1 MMWELV
7 HEPHPDKEGEQI
19 PPTEAT
25 ADGPE
30 HRLSLGEIQ
39 RRYHWDSHLGRC

>member
-30 HRLSLGEIQ
+30 HRLSLGVDEGEG
-39 RRYHWDSHLGRC
+39 HSSV